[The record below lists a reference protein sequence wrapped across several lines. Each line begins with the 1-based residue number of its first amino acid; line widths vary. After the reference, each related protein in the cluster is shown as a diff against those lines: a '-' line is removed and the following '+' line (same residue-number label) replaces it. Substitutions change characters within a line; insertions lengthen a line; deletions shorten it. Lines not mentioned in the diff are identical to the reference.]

1 MSCQSIIQVV
11 TNTFDVHKQ
20 SQFTGVVNI
29 AANGVNQWSLNFHL
43 GRMVWAETSIH
54 PVRRW
59 YRQIIQHCPQV
70 IPNASKSVSI
80 AQSLP
85 SADLSYVNLFE
96 KVQTGELNRI
106 SMAQAVEG
114 YLSEILFDIIHEGS
128 LRQLHGKEPF
138 TFTAVA
144 HRVTNSFFLSFRAR
158 NIWEKTKSEWQAWKL
173 AGLTRCSP
181 NLAPTIHDTT
191 ALKKHT
197 PAAIYEHLTDII
209 DGKQTFRDI
218 ALRLK
223 QSLVAVTKRILPYIR
238 KGIIGLIKIG
248 DLELASNRLSRPINR
263 SRSCGETTSG
273 GTTAIRRTAR
283 ENTAGGLT
291 VLQPRH
297 SSIKKA
303 SAVQSAP
310 LIVYVDDSPMDSHRM
325 GNILQ
330 EEGFRYLNIQEA
342 THALPILIERKPQLI
357 FLDLVMP
364 VANGYE
370 ICTQVRRI
378 SQFKNIPI
386 VIVTSNNTITDR
398 VRAKMVGA
406 SGFLSKPI
414 HKTRMLKMVN
424 KLLK

>member
-11 TNTFDVHKQ
+11 TNTFDVNKQ

-29 AANGVNQWSLNFHL
+29 AANGVNQWSINFHL
-43 GRMVWAETSIH
+43 GRMVWAETAIH

-59 YRQIIQHCPQV
+59 YRQVIRHCPQI
-70 IPNASKSVSI
+70 IPPIAKPKNI

-85 SADLSYVNLFE
+85 SADLGYTNLFE
-96 KVQTGELNRI
+96 RVQQGTLNRI
-106 SMAQAVEG
+106 SMAQAVED

-128 LRQLHGKEPF
+128 LRQLHGKTPF
-138 TFTAVA
+138 TFTAIE

-158 NIWEKTKSEWQAWKL
+158 NIWEKTQAEWQAWKI

-181 NLAPTIHDTT
+181 NLAPTINDSA
-191 ALKKHT
+191 ALQKHT
-197 PAAIYEHLTDII
+197 SAAIYEHLTDII

-218 ALRLK
+218 ALRLN

-238 KGIIGLIKIG
+238 KGIIGLVKVS
-248 DLELASNRLSRPINR
+248 DLEIAASRLTHPLNR
-263 SRSCGETTSG
+263 SRSRSS
-273 GTTAIRRTAR
+273 
-283 ENTAGGLT
+283 NTALHNTTLHQRQLSTRTSST
-291 VLQPRH
+291 V
-297 SSIKKA
+297 K
-303 SAVQSAP
+303 QSP
-310 LIVYVDDSPMDSHRM
+310 LIVYVDDSPMDSQRM

-330 EEGFRYLNIQEA
+330 EEGFRYFNIQEA
-342 THALPILIERKPQLI
+342 THALPILIEHKPQLI

-370 ICTQVRRI
+370 ICTQLRRV

-386 VIVTSNNTITDR
+386 IIVTSNNTITDR

-414 HKTRMLKMVN
+414 NKTRMLKMVN